1 MKAGQKKSVHVGTQI
16 KPQIDNTTR
25 DAGCHAKTEIDYN
38 IIGSGSSGN
47 AVRIENIMFDCGM
60 PFSKMKED
68 LYKVDALLLTH
79 SHADHI
85 KPATFNSIRKEFPHI
100 KVYGNPHTA
109 YQYEVDKVIGTTPFK
124 VKGMKIVP
132 FEGVHDIPVTGYIL
146 CIGDLNVLYMTDTS
160 KVPMPE
166 GYPLDYVFLESN
178 YDEKKL
184 QMTAKQYARRG
195 YDPYESVFRH
205 LSTQKCKEFYFV
217 NRRSKD
223 SVLIELHK
231 SRRFY

>member
-1 MKAGQKKSVHVGTQI
+1 MKARQKKSAQMRTQI
-16 KPQIDNTTR
+16 KSQLDNTTPG
-25 DAGCHAKTEIDYN
+25 AGCHAKSGLDYN

-79 SHADHI
+79 SHSDHV
-85 KPATFNSIRKEFPHI
+85 KPATLNSIRKEFPHI
-100 KVYGNPHTA
+100 KVFANAHTA
-109 YQYEVDKVIGTTPFK
+109 YQFEVDKVIGTAPFQVNNIK
-124 VKGMKIVP
+124 VIP
-132 FEGVHDIPVTGYIL
+132 FEGVHDVPVTGYLLI
-146 CIGDLNVLYMTDTS
+146 IGKLNVLYMTDTS
-160 KVPMPE
+160 HVPMPE

-184 QMTAKQYARRG
+184 QMTAKQYKRKG

-205 LSTQKCKEFYFV
+205 LSTQKCKEFYFL
-217 NRRSKD
+217 NRRNKD